1 MQVVQSSKLVLSL
14 NSLFPIQQ
22 PPSNEQ
28 LIPNIQEH
36 INQAKQQQPT
46 PADKNPIRK
55 RWKQSKPSSHI
66 PQIHTKKR
74 KNEEEAKLKKKLKLT
89 WDFLQQRSCNFTENP
104 RKD

>member
-66 PQIHTKKR
+66 PQIHRKKR
-74 KNEEEAKLKKKLKLT
+74 KKSLKKLKLT
-89 WDFLQQRSCNFTENP
+89 WDFLHQRSCNFAENP

>member
-46 PADKNPIRK
+46 PTDKNPIGK

-74 KNEEEAKLKKKLKLT
+74 KKSLK
-89 WDFLQQRSCNFTENP
+89 N
-104 RKD
+104 

>member
-14 NSLFPIQQ
+14 NSLFPIQK

-46 PADKNPIRK
+46 PTDKNPIGK

-66 PQIHTKKR
+66 PQIRTKKR
-74 KNEEEAKLKKKLKLT
+74 KKKAQKKLKLT